1 MNGGALHPFLGA
13 NNLPLTSLSVDES
26 SGVARF
32 SAPDGEYQLAVCD
45 LLGNRT
51 SGRFWVRAPA
61 E

>member
-1 MNGGALHPFLGA
+1 M
-13 NNLPLTSLSVDES
+13 PLTSLSVDES

-32 SAPDGEYQLAVCD
+32 FASDGEYRLAVCD